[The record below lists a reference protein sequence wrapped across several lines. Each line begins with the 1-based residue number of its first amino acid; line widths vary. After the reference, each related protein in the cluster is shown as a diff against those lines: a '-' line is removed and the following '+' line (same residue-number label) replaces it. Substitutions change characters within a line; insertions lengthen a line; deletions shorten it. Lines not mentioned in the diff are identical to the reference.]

1 MIMAKKKMKTKTDKG
16 CGGKGGSCKAKN
28 PTKKKTRYA

>member
-1 MIMAKKKMKTKTDKG
+1 MARKIKKSKVDKG

-28 PTKKKTRYA
+28 PTKKKTQYA